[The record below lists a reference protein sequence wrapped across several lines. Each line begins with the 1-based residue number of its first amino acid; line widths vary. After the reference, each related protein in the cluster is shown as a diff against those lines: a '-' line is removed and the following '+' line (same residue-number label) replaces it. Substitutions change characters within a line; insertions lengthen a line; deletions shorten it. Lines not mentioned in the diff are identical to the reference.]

1 MQENHGVD
9 HAEIGRM
16 QRVRVLHVTT
26 CVGGGV
32 PVAIARVTTRTDAV
46 HLVAWPGENAAK
58 VGDIP
63 ARTAAISTNPVA
75 AATEVAAIVRRFQ
88 PDIVHAHS
96 SIAGVIVRLLPT
108 LDAGRIVYQPHCYK
122 FDDPVLGAAARRV
135 IRWTERR
142 LAPRAGV
149 VLALTAHEEAL
160 AGELSR
166 VVPVRRVVNAP
177 SVRGHR
183 HVGGAR
189 TVVMAGRIAPQK
201 DPRYFADVARA
212 TAATDPEVSFTWIG
226 DGDADLKRVL
236 LDAGVAVSGWLDR
249 EATLAQISRAGLYL
263 HSASYEGFPL
273 TVVEA
278 ASIGTPVVVRD
289 LACFVGTRLRTVG
302 SAQHAA
308 SAVSTFFRQADA
320 RDDLHERTQA
330 LRDQM
335 SAGAMTDTYGAVYR
349 AEWRADGIRPR
360 RRSRSDGAR
369 PSVAGAGLPERG
381 AVPSGRGGDVR

>member
-1 MQENHGVD
+1 MSGPRGQRSTSMSEGGAIVQESHDVNRAAV
-9 HAEIGRM
+9 GRTERTS
-16 QRVRVLHVTT
+16 QVRVLHVTT

-32 PVAIARVTTRTDAV
+32 PVAIARVATGTDAD

-58 VGDIP
+58 VGDTP
-63 ARTAAISTNPVA
+63 VRTAAISTNPVA
-75 AATEVAAIVRRFQ
+75 AAAEVATIVRRFQ

-108 LDAGRIVYQPHCYK
+108 LGAGRIVYQPHCYK
-122 FDDPVLGAAARRV
+122 FDDPELSATARRV

-160 AGELSR
+160 AQELSTAA
-166 VVPVRRVVNAP
+166 PVRRVVNAP

-183 HVGGAR
+183 HVGGGR

-212 TAATDPEVSFTWIG
+212 TAAIDPGIAFTWIG

-236 LDAGVAVSGWLDR
+236 TDAGVAVSGWLDR
-249 EATLAQISRAGLYL
+249 ETTLSRVSGAGLYL

-289 LACFVGTRLRTVG
+289 LPCFDGSRLRTVG
-302 SAQHAA
+302 RAQEAA
-308 SAVSTFFRQADA
+308 TVVSTFFQQAQT
-320 RDDLHERTQA
+320 RDDVHERTQA

-335 SAGAMTDTYGAVYR
+335 SARAMSETYGAVYR
-349 AEWRADGIRPR
+349 AGPGRRDG
-360 RRSRSDGAR
+360 GA
-369 PSVAGAGLPERG
+369 PF
-381 AVPSGRGGDVR
+381 SGPGGDVR